1 MKKNYL
7 SLLFLFFLSP
17 VLAQQVSVPN
27 HEFYKP
33 MIYNPAFTGNGE
45 YTNAMIISR
54 SQWIDFKNAPQLNL
68 FTLDGM
74 LPNNKM
80 GLGIHL
86 YSDKKGISN
95 KIGGNISYSYQLLFN
110 DYTKLKFGIA
120 LGMMNHTLQYSTAV
134 IEDASDPN
142 LTGTGQKET
151 SINGNAG
158 LGFVWKK
165 LELGVSVP
173 QLLGGALEYQ
183 DNTSGKAYYSLTQHY
198 QGSIKYQ
205 FVLSKEKQISLTP
218 LAITHFIPNTPFQY
232 DANITLDWKDKFWI
246 GATYKSDYAV
256 SANAGICIAKK
267 IAVGYSYDFIIGKV
281 GTHAGMSHE
290 IMLSF
295 LFGKK
300 KEDIAPPVATTN
312 TQKTDSLEAE
322 LEIRENKIRS
332 DQSRIDK
339 LDSELAK
346 IKEENEKLKKASV
359 AGNNNTSSNQ
369 NSDVATTNQIKTVEN
384 GVVISSV
391 TLNDFVYLDGRQA
404 KKGFYVITGTFL
416 NRDLAENELKRIQS
430 QGFSSGTIIHS
441 PSVLYNYVVASFH
454 PNKEDAKAQVAKIK
468 TGEFMNAWII
478 SVK

>member
-1 MKKNYL
+1 MKKYYL
-7 SLLFLFFLSP
+7 SLLFLLFISP
-17 VLAQQVSVPN
+17 LLAQQVSAPN

-33 MIYNPAFTGNGE
+33 MIFNPAYTGNGE
-45 YTNAMIISR
+45 YTNTMIISR

-80 GLGIHL
+80 GLGIQL
-86 YSDKKGISN
+86 FSDKKGISN
-95 KIGGNISYSYQLLFN
+95 KIGGNICYSYQLLFN

-120 LGMMNHTLQYSTAV
+120 LGMMDHILQYSMAV
-134 IEDASDPN
+134 IEDASDPY
-142 LTGTGQKET
+142 LVGTGQKET
-151 SINGNAG
+151 SINANAG

-173 QLLGGALEYQ
+173 QLLGNALEYQ
-183 DNTSGKAYYSLTQHY
+183 DNTYGKANYSLTQHY
-198 QGSIKYQ
+198 QGFLKYQ
-205 FVLSKEKQISLTP
+205 ISLSKEKQISLTP
-218 LAITHFIPNTPFQY
+218 LAITHFIPNAHFQY
-232 DANITLDWKDKFWI
+232 DANVTLDWKDKFWI
-246 GATYKSDYAV
+246 GATYKSDYAI

-295 LFGKK
+295 MFGKK
-300 KEDIAPPVATTN
+300 KENAAPPFETAN
-312 TQKTDSLEAE
+312 TEKTDSLKTE

-346 IKEENEKLKKASV
+346 IKEENEKLKKAS
-359 AGNNNTSSNQ
+359 AEGNNNVVSNQ
-369 NSDVATTNQIKTVEN
+369 NTDAATTNQTKTVEN
-384 GVVISSV
+384 GVMISSV
-391 TLNDFVYLDGRQA
+391 TINDFIFLDGRKA

-416 NRDLAENELKRIQS
+416 NRNLAENELKRIQS

-441 PSVLYNYVVASFH
+441 PSALYNYVVASFYS
-454 PNKEDAKAQVAKIK
+454 NKEDAKVQVAKMK
-468 TGEFMNAWII
+468 SGEFINAWII